1 MLVRFMKIYTSV
13 CDALLALSF
22 SSLLIF
28 ELKLKSYEKS
38 YIDSQFD
45 SQFAIGSGDWHFVE
59 IS

>member
-1 MLVRFMKIYTSV
+1 MFYENICVSLRRIVSISV
-13 CDALLALSF
+13 

-45 SQFAIGSGDWHFVE
+45 SQFTIGSGDWHFVE